1 MTTQKYTIV
10 RTPAGPERRLVTFR
24 DGKPVT
30 SEKVSDAAVLKDW
43 SRYLRDTVGGSI
55 EIDFVNENSHSE

>member
-1 MTTQKYTIV
+1 MSKVKYQII
-10 RTPAGPERRLVTFR
+10 RTPTGPERHLVTYR

-43 SRYLRDTVGGSI
+43 LRYLRDTVGGSI
-55 EIDFVNENSHSE
+55 SIEQIGE

>member
-1 MTTQKYTIV
+1 MTTQKYRIV
-10 RTPAGPERRLVTFR
+10 RTFSGPERHLVTYR

-43 SRYLRDTVGGSI
+43 KRYLRDTVGGSI
-55 EIDFVNENSHSE
+55 SVDQIGE